1 MKKLCSIILV
11 LFFVFFLCG
20 AAAPQASY
28 SVTGTNMVLR
38 FPDDYVIYGQ
48 DGALSGNGGVM
59 DWDKE
64 EVDSLLDYM
73 KENRILLYATQID
86 EYDEIYV
93 DSASFAA
100 TRSMQDFTKFYENH
114 SEMDDKEL
122 LSKLEEATYLRGPE
136 SVVENYTSKSMEVVT
151 INGEKY
157 GYAVGV
163 FENEFEERYVLEYD
177 TVKNGKAIRLE
188 MYTTGEPH
196 EDQINAFRGIM
207 ETIGYTR
214 GANGFLSQY
223 ILGTNGAALL
233 PWIILG
239 VCVIAAIVVL
249 IVLLR
254 IRRKKHPKIKGTAY
268 EPQGGPYSPLPQY
281 PPSLSTYEKSAPPQE
296 QAAPHVYERPTPP
309 QEQAPPPVYE
319 RPTPPQEQAPPPMYE
334 RPTPPQEQAPPPMYE
349 RPTPPQEQAPPPTY
363 ERPAPPQEQ
372 AAPSVYERPASPQEQ
387 VTPPVYGKP
396 APPQERTTTPGE
408 ADVVKL
414 LETLA
419 ELKRQG
425 VLSPEE
431 YEYKKNE
438 LLRRL

>member
-249 IVLLR
+249 IILLR

-281 PPSLSTYEKSAPPQE
+281 PPSLSTYEKSAPSQEPVYERPAPPQEQAVPPMYERPAPPQE
-296 QAAPHVYERPTPP
+296 QAA
-309 QEQAPPPVYE
+309 PPVYE

-334 RPTPPQEQAPPPMYE
+334 RPTPPQEQAPPPVYE
-349 RPTPPQEQAPPPTY
+349 RPTPPQEQAPPP
-363 ERPAPPQEQ
+363 
-372 AAPSVYERPASPQEQ
+372 VYER
-387 VTPPVYGKP
+387 P